1 MNTRDDSDDARL
13 FRESIGGVRPLRQA
27 DAHAPHKPRPPPRA
41 AQAEKDEARVREE
54 LFDRGGINR
63 VHEEL
68 FAHAIDPA
76 AIEVGDEIHY
86 LKSGQPPRILK
97 QLRRGHFSVRAE
109 LDLHEMTVPV
119 AREAVR
125 DFLDDAIARG
135 EYCVRI
141 VHGKGLRSRGDG
153 PVLKRMTATL
163 LARRKDVLAYASAR
177 PAQGGTGAVIVLL
190 ARA

>member
-1 MNTRDDSDDARL
+1 MTARDDSTDDARL
-13 FRESIGGVRPLRQA
+13 FRDAIGRVRPLKRA
-27 DAHAPHKPRPPPRA
+27 APAPPRKPLPPPRA
-41 AQAEKDEARVREE
+41 VQSERDEASVRGE
-54 LFDRGGINR
+54 LL
-63 VHEEL
+63 VHA
-68 FAHAIDPA
+68 FDPA

-86 LKSGQPPRILK
+86 LKPGQPQRLLK
-97 QLRRGHFSVRAE
+97 QLRRGQFSVRAE
-109 LDLHEMTVPV
+109 LDLHEMTIAV

-125 DFLDDAIARG
+125 AFLDESIARR